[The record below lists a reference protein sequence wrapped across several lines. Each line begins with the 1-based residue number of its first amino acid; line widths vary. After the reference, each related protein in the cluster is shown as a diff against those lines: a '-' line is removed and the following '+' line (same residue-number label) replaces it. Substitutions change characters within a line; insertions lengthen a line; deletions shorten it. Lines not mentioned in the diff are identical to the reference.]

1 MFGAKVKQALK
12 GLTAR
17 NGGVDLT
24 PTMPADVSAA
34 VELYLEDAK
43 NTGAAIA
50 VACERASG
58 TGRVIAWKATGA
70 HAEIAS
76 LEHALAQRF
85 RIFACVARKR
95 AHLWWSLRGPC
106 WLVGKGGKRV
116 RPRLMSGL
124 VD

>member
-17 NGGVDLT
+17 SGGVDLT

-34 VELYLEDAK
+34 VELYLEDAN

-50 VACERASG
+50 VACERANG

-70 HAEIAS
+70 RAEIEA
-76 LEHALAQRF
+76 LEHVLAQRF
-85 RIFACVARKR
+85 PYLCVRREGDGTLVVEPAGAVLARQ
-95 AHLWWSLRGPC
+95 
-106 WLVGKGGKRV
+106 
-116 RPRLMSGL
+116 
-124 VD
+124 

>member
-17 NGGVDLT
+17 NNGVDLT
-24 PTMPADVSAA
+24 PTMLNDVSAA

-43 NTGAAIA
+43 KTGAAIA
-50 VACERASG
+50 VACERANG

-85 RIFACVARKR
+85 SYLCVRREEEGALVVKPAGAVLARR
-95 AHLWWSLRGPC
+95 
-106 WLVGKGGKRV
+106 
-116 RPRLMSGL
+116 
-124 VD
+124 

>member
-24 PTMPADVSAA
+24 PTMPNDVSAA

-50 VACERASG
+50 VACERANG
-58 TGRVIAWKATGA
+58 TGCVVAWKATGA
-70 HAEIAS
+70 YAEIAS

-85 RIFACVARKR
+85 PYLCVRREEEGTLVVEPAGAVLARQ
-95 AHLWWSLRGPC
+95 
-106 WLVGKGGKRV
+106 
-116 RPRLMSGL
+116 
-124 VD
+124 

>member
-24 PTMPADVSAA
+24 PTMPNDVSAA

-50 VACERASG
+50 VACERANG

-76 LEHALAQRF
+76 LEYALAQRF
-85 RIFACVARKR
+85 PY
-95 AHLWWSLRGPC
+95 L
-106 WLVGKGGKRV
+106 RV
-116 RPRLMSGL
+116 RREGDGTL
-124 VD
+124 VVEPAGAVLARQ

>member
-43 NTGAAIA
+43 IGGASIE
-50 VACERASG
+50 VACEYVGG
-58 TGRVIAWKATGA
+58 TDRVAAWKATGA
-70 HAEIAS
+70 RAEIAS
-76 LEHALAQRF
+76 HEHALAQRF
-85 RIFACVARKR
+85 PYLCVRREGDGTLVVEPAGAVLARQ
-95 AHLWWSLRGPC
+95 
-106 WLVGKGGKRV
+106 
-116 RPRLMSGL
+116 
-124 VD
+124 